1 MKTFTITSW
10 NMNHA
15 FRSPALRQRAWA
27 HLDALGADA
36 ALLQEARRPD
46 DRPEVLCKSIPPRRW
61 GSAIVPYNGLAL
73 APIPLVPLCQPR
85 EAHEL
90 DDSHPGCCMVA
101 DATLPDGGSLTL
113 VSIYGLFSDRTLNGE
128 RYVPTTVHRILSD
141 LTPILDTA
149 RNRDRRV
156 IVGGD
161 LNISPQ
167 VPLPDTRHHE
177 LGSMYGNDLFKTLR

>member
-1 MKTFTITSW
+1 MCRNI
-10 NMNHA
+10 
-15 FRSPALRQRAWA
+15 R
-27 HLDALGADA
+27 
-36 ALLQEARRPD
+36 
-46 DRPEVLCKSIPPRRW
+46 PRRW

-73 APIPLVPLCQPR
+73 TPIPLVPLGQSR

-101 DATLPDGGSLTL
+101 NATLPDGSSLTL
-113 VSIYGLFSDRTLNGE
+113 VSIYGLFSDRTLNGQ
-128 RYVPTTVHRILSD
+128 RYVPTTLHRILSD

-149 RNRDRRV
+149 RNPGRRV

-167 VPLPDTRHHE
+167 VPAPDTRHHE
-177 LGSMYGNDLFKTLR
+177 LVIKRIKAFGLVDCLGKKHTDFVRTHRPKNKVSAIPWQDD